1 METTLPIQNINLSS
15 KEKNEAKIKKD
26 VFRILKSNAYTKR
39 RNFNKIQTI
48 MTDIFEYRI
57 DKLNGIS
64 REINIGGAI
73 RQQNGKLGEDFV
85 EILFNQMVKYF
96 FKDKNIIIKNG
107 NNKKE
112 KKNIT
117 ITSRDGKTF
126 TKKHSVDIHVYFNN
140 KLKICVECKS
150 YLDSCYFGRAL
161 LDFHTYK
168 KDNEKKFQDMIPMI
182 FAFEEAA
189 DQNTLNFEMANLNIY
204 PNIFYMLDGKRS
216 SKKAYWKP
224 KYRKQI
230 NQDKF
235 LKFIKH
241 IYNIFDKL

>member
-1 METTLPIQNINLSS
+1 MDNILQISNINLHS
-15 KEKNEAKIKKD
+15 KEKNEAKIKKKI
-26 VFRILKSNAYTKR
+26 FRILKSNAFTKK

-64 REINIGGAI
+64 NEINIGGTI
-73 RQQNGKLGEDFV
+73 RQKNGKLGEDFV

-96 FKDKNIIIKNG
+96 FKDKNIKIKNG
-107 NNKKE
+107 NDKKE
-112 KKNIT
+112 KKNIS
-117 ITSRDGKTF
+117 ITSKNGKILK
-126 TKKHSVDIHVYFNN
+126 KKHSVDIHVYFNN
-140 KLKICVECKS
+140 ELKICVECKS

-168 KDNEKKFQDMIPMI
+168 KDNENKFKDIIPMI

-189 DQNTLNFEMANLNIY
+189 DQNTLDFEMANLNIY

-224 KYRKQI
+224 EYRKQI
-230 NQDKF
+230 NQDKL
-235 LKFIKH
+235 LKFIKF
-241 IYNIFDKL
+241 IYKIFDNF